1 MLVDVTVIVCT
12 YNRCE
17 SLAKALAS
25 VASSILPDSVQWE
38 VLVVD
43 NNSKDQTRAVVEEFS
58 RQHPGR
64 LRYLFEAKQGKSLA
78 LNSGIREARGDVLAF
93 MDDDVRVE
101 PTWLQKLTAPLE
113 SGEWSGVGGRILAA
127 EAFSPPRWFRLNE
140 PYDLGGPLFAHFDLG
155 DKPGKLDRPPYGA
168 NMAFK
173 YGMFEKYGDFRTDL
187 GPRPGSAIRNEDTE
201 FGRRL
206 LAAGERLYYEP
217 SAVVYHPVPH
227 ERIQKKYFLGW
238 WFDYGRAEICE
249 IGRKPGIWGI
259 SRRFFSIPKLF
270 GTVLAVRAVRWAL
283 TLNPQRRF
291 FWKTRVWT
299 TAGQILEIHRQWR
312 DDEQQEDRPQRKQ
325 TVCPELSKK

>member
-1 MLVDVTVIVCT
+1 LNVTVILCT
-12 YNRCE
+12 YNRCA
-17 SLAKALAS
+17 SLAKALDS
-25 VASSILPDSVQWE
+25 VASSILPEEVQWE

-43 NNSKDQTRAVVEEFS
+43 NNSKDQTRAVVEEFG
-58 RQHPGR
+58 RRHPGR
-64 LRYLFEAKQGKSLA
+64 FRYLFEAKQGKSLA
-78 LNSGIREARGDVLAF
+78 LNSGIREARGHVLAF
-93 MDDDVRVE
+93 MDDDVTVE
-101 PTWLQKLTAPLE
+101 PTWLRKLTAPLV
-113 SGEWSGVGGRILAA
+113 SGEWAGVGGRILAA
-127 EAFSPPRWFRLNE
+127 EAFSPPPWFRLHE

-155 DKPGKLDRPPYGA
+155 DKPGKLDRPPYGT
-168 NMAFK
+168 NMAFN
-173 YGMFEKYGDFRTDL
+173 YGMFEKYGGFRTDL

-206 LAAGERLYYEP
+206 LAAGERFYYEP

-249 IGRKPGIWGI
+249 MGRKPGIWGI

-312 DDEQQEDRPQRKQ
+312 DDEQQEDRPQRRQ
-325 TVCPELSKK
+325 TVCSEVSKK